1 MSFIAPCLPESA
13 PFSSLQRAWIDGFL
27 AGLFG
32 DSGTDAAAA
41 SVAPG
46 DDDGAAPP
54 GEPENF
60 PWHDPALSL
69 DERLAL
75 AAGRAP
81 ERVLMAAMAQTDCGQ
96 CGYLCQ
102 TYAEAIARGEE
113 TRLTRCLPGG
123 KATSRALKEL
133 VATSAAPAPSALPA
147 APAAAAVPVPVPVAA
162 GSFAARLIAA
172 RPLNGSG
179 SQKDTR
185 QIVLAA
191 EDSRLAWEVGDSLG
205 VVACNSP
212 DLVSAIIERLQAR
225 PETAVLS
232 PDGIE
237 RSLGE
242 ALARFCEIR
251 RPSDQAVEVM
261 ASRAHDI
268 AESRM
273 LLAMAEGYP
282 GAGPEDADL
291 LDLIDS
297 FPSARPPLSELISAL
312 DPLQP
317 RLYSIASSPK
327 HAASTFD
334 LTVAAVR
341 YEKRDRQ
348 RAGVASSYLC
358 DRVVP
363 GEVVPVFVHP
373 NDGFRLAAPDSPV
386 IMIGPGTGIAPFRAF
401 LQEREATGARGRNWL
416 FFGNPHRHGDFLFE
430 DELTAWHRDGLLT
443 RLDTAFSRDQEHKI
457 YVQHRLLEHARE
469 LWAWLQDGAHLYVCG
484 DAERMARDVDRGLAY
499 ILAKEGPME
508 PTAAKAPVANMTLF
522 SIALLAPHPPTV
534 TIGGMGWNLLW
545 VTLGNIVSGAGIMG
559 VGYWAASRT
568 PAPAAVSA
576 RLAAAE

>member
-1 MSFIAPCLPESA
+1 MSFIAPCLPENA
-13 PFSSLQRAWIDGFL
+13 PFSSPQRAWIDGFL

-32 DSGTDAAAA
+32 DSRTEAAVVIA
-41 SVAPG
+41 APG
-46 DDDGAAPP
+46 DEDKVSSTPA
-54 GEPENF
+54 EPEEF
-60 PWHDPALSL
+60 PWHDPALPL
-69 DERLAL
+69 DERLVL

-113 TRLTRCLPGG
+113 TQLTRCVPGG

-133 VATSAAPAPSALPA
+133 VATAAGPAPSAVPA
-147 APAAAAVPVPVPVAA
+147 APAAAAALRSVPPPVAA
-162 GSFAARLIAA
+162 DTLAVRLVAA
-172 RPLNGSG
+172 RPLNGAG

-185 QIVLAA
+185 KIMLAG
-191 EDSRLAWEVGDSLG
+191 DDNRLAWEVGDSLG
-205 VVACNSP
+205 VVACNCP
-212 DLVSAIIERLQAR
+212 DLVRAIIEGLGAR

-237 RSLGE
+237 RPLAE
-242 ALARFCEIR
+242 ALARCCEIR
-251 RPSDQAVEVM
+251 RPSDQAIEIM

-268 AESRM
+268 AQSRT
-273 LLAMAEGYP
+273 LQAIAEGYP

-291 LDLIDS
+291 LDLIEC

-327 HAASTFD
+327 HAAGEIE

-341 YEKRDRQ
+341 YEKRARP
-348 RAGVASSYLC
+348 RAGVASSFLC
-358 DRVVP
+358 DRVAP
-363 GEVVPVFVHP
+363 GEVVPVFVRP
-373 NDGFRLAAPDSPV
+373 NDGFRLAAPDRPV

-401 LQEREATGARGRNWL
+401 LQERQATGARGRNWL

-430 DELTAWHRDGLLT
+430 DELTAWRHDGLLT
-443 RLDTAFSRDQEHKI
+443 QLDTAFSRDQEDKI
-457 YVQHRLLEHARE
+457 YVQHRLLEHAGE

-484 DAERMARDVDRGLAY
+484 DAERMARDVDRSLAY
-499 ILAKEGPME
+499 IIAKEGGIE
-508 PTAAKAPVANMTLF
+508 PAAAKAY
-522 SIALLAPHPPTV
+522 LAH
-534 TIGGMGWNLLW
+534 
-545 VTLGNIVSGAGIMG
+545 
-559 VGYWAASRT
+559 
-568 PAPAAVSA
+568 
-576 RLAAAE
+576 LAAEGRYQRDIY